1 MAVSEESRH
10 HLLTV
15 LESTLGKE
23 AAMTLAEH
31 LPPVGWADVAT
42 RRDLDALRVE
52 MHHRFE
58 AMDHRFDA
66 MDQRFDAMDRRFEE
80 IDHRFEAI
88 DHRFEVIDHRF
99 EAIEHRFD
107 SLEHRTDSLGDRLR
121 AELHESLSAQT
132 RQFTIALVSSV
143 TAFGALVV
151 AVASLG

>member
-58 AMDHRFDA
+58 A
-66 MDQRFDAMDRRFEE
+66 

-88 DHRFEVIDHRF
+88 DHRFEVIDHRFDSIEHRF

-132 RQFTIALVSSV
+132 RQLTIALVSSV